1 MRSRGEELADPLMA
15 GKTPSRS
22 GVADLRISSLSQR
35 KKQEGVEALKD
46 EDPPEGSRL
55 PIFPASLRGW
65 EGWEGKIS
73 LVLPNTAEASPAPEA
88 ETTSR
93 RSHALFPDRRRF
105 ESAPGNVLLVIAVKT
120 GNSLMKECL
129 KRTVRRGRH
138 IF

>member
-1 MRSRGEELADPLMA
+1 MCGLAGKSWQTPLWPGRLHRAPEWQTSEFRRSRSE
-15 GKTPSRS
+15 
-22 GVADLRISSLSQR
+22 

-55 PIFPASLRGW
+55 PIFPASLRGGG
-65 EGWEGKIS
+65 GWEGKIS
-73 LVLPNTAEASPAPEA
+73 LVLPNTAEASTAPEA

-105 ESAPGNVLLVIAVKT
+105 ESVPGNVLLVIAVKT

-129 KRTVRRGRH
+129 KRNGVWPPH
-138 IF
+138 F